1 MKAVSGQSTTHGRS
15 AVSSQGKDNGLP
27 TIDFRFYLITDRR
40 LFADKHSLCTAAEE
54 ALKGGVRAIQLR
66 EKDLGVRELLDM
78 AYKLRDLTKRHKA
91 RLFIND
97 RVDVAIAVEADG
109 VHLGQKSIPAHAA
122 KKVSNKLVVGV
133 SAHSMEEA
141 VNAERD
147 GADFITFGPVYK
159 TSSKLRYGE
168 PVGIESLRD
177 ICSKTNVPVF
187 AIGGI
192 KPEKS
197 REVLDSGAYGI
208 AAISAVFGSKD
219 IKGTAERF
227 LRELR

>member
-1 MKAVSGQSTTHGRS
+1 MRECCKGNEQVI
-15 AVSSQGKDNGLP
+15 VNSQKSEYVKQ
-27 TIDFRFYLITDRR
+27 TVDFKLYLITDRK
-40 LFADKHSLCTAAEE
+40 LFTNNHSLFTVLEE

-159 TSSKLRYGE
+159 TPSKLRYGE
-168 PVGIESLRD
+168 PVGIEALRD

-197 REVLDSGAYGI
+197 REVLDCGAYGI